1 MSEIRDQGGRKS
13 NLSRQDEKKSQP
25 VSNDKLDKINQK
37 VKDLEQ
43 NVDELGDEL
52 EEKIDKL

>member
-1 MSEIRDQGGRKS
+1 VSEIKDQGGRKS